1 MHHNLIVIN
10 QVFFNILLLA
20 PLIAVVIAC
29 FTEFI
34 KFLTPPPP
42 PLEEGEG
49 DSTNGDDTEPG
60 DNHNYSQA
68 VAHKLSAL
76 IVVLLFALNMNI

>member
-10 QVFFNILLLA
+10 QVFLNILLLA

-29 FTEFI
+29 FTESI
-34 KFLTPPPP
+34 KFLTPPP

>member
-1 MHHNLIVIN
+1 MFI
-10 QVFFNILLLA
+10 NILA
-20 PLIAVVIAC
+20 PIIAVIAC
-29 FTEFI
+29 VIFCRIYLIIYFTGY
-34 KFLTPPPP
+34 
-42 PLEEGEG
+42 PLETGEG

-76 IVVLLFALNMNI
+76 IAVLLFALNMNI